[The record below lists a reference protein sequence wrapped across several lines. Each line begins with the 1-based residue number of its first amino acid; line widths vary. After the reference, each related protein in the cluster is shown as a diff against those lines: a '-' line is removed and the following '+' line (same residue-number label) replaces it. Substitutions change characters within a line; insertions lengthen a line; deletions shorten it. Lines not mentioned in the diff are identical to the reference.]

1 MLNKRFDKLLF
12 LSRKDFFSDKKINY
26 IRNSVIDGNI
36 VVLKSAF
43 KKKMIR
49 DLFKKIYKDSKRPQK
64 NKKMFQEHVSC
75 QKNLC
80 FHQ

>member
-12 LSRKDFFSDKKINY
+12 LSRKDFFSDKKISY

-49 DLFKKIYKDSKRPQK
+49 DLFKKIY
-64 NKKMFQEHVSC
+64 
-75 QKNLC
+75 
-80 FHQ
+80 